1 MKNCEQFQEMLS
13 AYIDDL
19 VQPDEKS
26 ELEEHLEKCP
36 QCQQELNEL
45 QETVNLIRSLQGEE
59 LVPPASFRREL
70 RQKLESTAEISK
82 PQKEK
87 RNLFN
92 ISKLQAWLPLAAAAV
107 LLLIITPFVLD
118 LNMWPTKDS
127 SPEIAMD
134 QKMRTNEMPPR
145 GLAGSDGSGLQSKAL
160 EENQIFG
167 SVDVVEEEKSIVGE
181 DIEQKI
187 IKTGY
192 LNLEVDNYNQVTAST
207 KEMVQAWGGYIVNEN
222 TYAFGPN
229 QNLLAGNITLRV
241 PHQVFDEA
249 LRNIEELGTV
259 RNRSSN
265 SQDVTEEYVDIEGR
279 LKAMRLKEE
288 RLIDLLAKSGS
299 LGDVLA
305 LENEL
310 ARTRADLEA
319 LEGRLKYLNNR
330 TEYSTINLELRETL
344 TPTQQI
350 STTGFKGIMARTQ
363 QAFIKTINTIIT
375 GLGNLIVFIG
385 GNLPYIVLGLGL
397 LGSGWQ
403 ILKKYRKQDEKK
415 G

>member
-1 MKNCEQFQEMLS
+1 MSLFLPSAIFAIALS
-13 AYIDDL
+13 LDGFGVGLSYGMRKIRI
-19 VQPDEKS
+19 PWKS
-26 ELEEHLEKCP
+26 
-36 QCQQELNEL
+36 
-45 QETVNLIRSLQGEE
+45 
-59 LVPPASFRREL
+59 
-70 RQKLESTAEISK
+70 
-82 PQKEK
+82 
-87 RNLFN
+87 
-92 ISKLQAWLPLAAAAV
+92 
-107 LLLIITPFVLD
+107 LLII
-118 LNMWPTKDS
+118 S
-127 SPEIAMD
+127 
-134 QKMRTNEMPPR
+134 
-145 GLAGSDGSGLQSKAL
+145 
-160 EENQIFG
+160 
-167 SVDVVEEEKSIVGE
+167 
-181 DIEQKI
+181 
-187 IKTGY
+187 
-192 LNLEVDNYNQVTAST
+192 
-207 KEMVQAWGGYIVNEN
+207 
-222 TYAFGPN
+222 
-229 QNLLAGNITLRV
+229 
-241 PHQVFDEA
+241 
-249 LRNIEELGTV
+249 
-259 RNRSSN
+259 
-265 SQDVTEEYVDIEGR
+265 
-279 LKAMRLKEE
+279 
-288 RLIDLLAKSGS
+288 IDLLAKSGS